1 MISKLEYRLLD
12 LRKDIEDELKD
23 LVIKNNGEIK
33 IPVDWG
39 YNGKGFDINDI
50 PCEIVFLNDDG
61 AITTYIDEITYTA
74 EVGLSFFS
82 TDLLGENYDLDY
94 ISTDNLAR
102 LVSLIESL

>member
-1 MISKLEYRLLD
+1 MISKLEHRLLD

-50 PCEIVFLNDDG
+50 PCEFVFVNDDG
-61 AITTYIDEITYTA
+61 AITTYIDVIRYST
-74 EVGLSFFS
+74 EVGLSFES
-82 TDLLGENYDLDY
+82 IDLRGENHYLDY
-94 ISTDNLAR
+94 ISTDNMVR
-102 LVSLIESL
+102 LVSLIENL